1 MKTILTLCV
10 LLCIITGCGG
20 LGGQALYAR
29 VEDQGHLTI
38 NFYVTDGGTDVHG
51 LWYKPKADVGGDV
64 SVQPTTR
71 PAE

>member
-1 MKTILTLCV
+1 MKTLIILCV
-10 LLCIITGCGG
+10 IMLLVSGCGG
-20 LGGQALYAR
+20 MGGQGLYAR
-29 VEDQGHLTI
+29 ASENATITI

-64 SVQPTTR
+64 SVQPTTK